1 MPSSTKSG
9 ASSIRGSPGRS
20 ASAMPAI
27 TSKIDGAVLSRR
39 AATATT
45 TRTARSSRRVSMV
58 AVMGHKDVG
67 WAEPTGR
74 REAPPDDR
82 LRDMHHRFDRLQD
95 GFRKCSTHP
104 TYLTTPRARL
114 LLFKNTQLAH
124 RQLVNLERAETRLLD
139 GEATDREAADRQ
151 CSHSDRAEGCRAQR
165 KRQEAGRGNGVGSVR
180 YIARHLRPRSVGRAS
195 P

>member
-67 WAEPTGR
+67 WVEPTGR

-82 LRDMHHRFDRLQD
+82 LRDTHHRFDRLHD
-95 GFRKCSTHP
+95 GFASAQPILRTR
-104 TYLTTPRARL
+104 TRPRARPL
-114 LLFKNTQLAH
+114 LLNDAQPAH

-139 GEATDREAADRQ
+139 GEATD
-151 CSHSDRAEGCRAQR
+151 
-165 KRQEAGRGNGVGSVR
+165 
-180 YIARHLRPRSVGRAS
+180 
-195 P
+195 